1 MQYDPRWDDLGR
13 GIQDAVDWAVRSR
26 NYQHLNRTI
35 RQVLETAMDAG
46 GEAIRM
52 AQDTAQTAAHTA
64 SKTVTIRKLYTATGS
79 KQFGAVMKAV
89 FGWIFAV
96 AGGLATVGGVM
107 TGMFLWMLPAFV
119 TSVLMTAGGIWLA
132 WSGTKALGVI
142 NRFKAYKRV
151 LGIKT
156 QCTLERLARAVG
168 KDVPFVRRDVRQMI
182 DRGYFV
188 EGHLDH
194 EQTMLLTSDEAFQ
207 QFEQA
212 RLQLEQVRREQA
224 AEAANA
230 PDPRIREVLEKGS
243 AFVSQIRRC
252 NDRIP
257 GEAVSGKI
265 DRIELVVRRI
275 FARAEE
281 NPGVIP
287 DLKKLMDYYL
297 PMTVKLLNA
306 YADMDAQPVQSGS
319 ILASKREIEDTLDTL
334 NLAFEKMLDD
344 LFRDTI
350 LDISS
355 DITVLNT
362 MLARE
367 GLTEDE
373 LSKMRKQQNPQ

>member
-1 MQYDPRWDDLGR
+1 MRYDPRWDDLGR
-13 GIQDAVDWAVRSR
+13 GIQDAVDWAIGSR
-26 NYQHLNRTI
+26 NYHHLNQTI

-52 AQDTAQTAAHTA
+52 AQDTAQTAVQTA
-64 SKTVTIRKLYTATGS
+64 SKTVTIRRLYTATGG
-79 KQFGAVMKAV
+79 KQFGAVMKTV
-89 FGWIFAV
+89 FGYILGIF
-96 AGGLATVGGVM
+96 GGLATLGGLL

-119 TSVLMTAGGIWLA
+119 TSVLMAAGGIWMA
-132 WSGTKALGVI
+132 WSGTRTLGIVK
-142 NRFKAYKRV
+142 RFKAYKRV
-151 LGIKT
+151 LGVKT
-156 QCTLERLARAVG
+156 QCALEKLARAVG
-168 KDVPFVRRDVRQMI
+168 KDVAFVRKDVQKMI
-182 DRGYFV
+182 GQGYFV

-194 EQTMLLTSDEAFQ
+194 EQTMLLTSDEAYQ

-212 RLQLEQVRREQA
+212 RLQLEQARKKQA
-224 AEAANA
+224 AEAASG
-230 PDPRIREVLEKGS
+230 PDPRVREVLDKGS
-243 AFVSQIRRC
+243 AFVAQIRRC

-275 FARAEE
+275 FDRAKE
-281 NPGVIP
+281 NPTVIP

-306 YADMDAQPVQSGS
+306 YADMDAQPVQSDS
-319 ILASKREIEDTLDTL
+319 IRSSKREIEDTLDTL

-355 DITVLNT
+355 DISVLNT

-373 LSKMRKQQNPQ
+373 LTKMRKQQNS

>member
-1 MQYDPRWDDLGR
+1 MRYDPRWDELGR
-13 GIQDAVDWAVRSR
+13 SIPDIVDWAIRSR
-26 NYQHLNRTI
+26 NYQQLNQSVRRI
-35 RQVLETAMDAG
+35 LETAADVG
-46 GEAIRM
+46 GEAIRR
-52 AQDTAQTAAHTA
+52 AQDTAQNAAGAAARSADIRRLYGTTGMKRSGA
-64 SKTVTIRKLYTATGS
+64 VLKTVFGS
-79 KQFGAVMKAV
+79 ILLGV
-89 FGWIFAV
+89 
-96 AGGLATVGGVM
+96 GGLGTLGGLVS
-107 TGMFLWMLPAFV
+107 GMLLWMLPAFV
-119 TSVLMTAGGIWLA
+119 LTAGMAACGGVLLWR
-132 WSGTKALGVI
+132 GTRTLGFL
-142 NRFKAYKRV
+142 NRFQTYKRV
-151 LGIKT
+151 LGVKT
-156 QCTLERLARAVG
+156 QCALEKLARAVG
-168 KDVPFVRRDVRQMI
+168 KDIPFVRQDVQKMI
-182 DRGYFV
+182 GQGYFL

-194 EQTMLLTSDEAFQ
+194 EQTCLITSDETYR

-212 RLQLEQVRREQA
+212 RLQLEQNRKRQA
-224 AEAANA
+224 AQAASG
-230 PDPRIREVLEKGS
+230 PDPRVREVLEKGS

-275 FARAEE
+275 FDRAEE
-281 NPGVIP
+281 DPGVIP

-306 YADMDAQPVQSGS
+306 YADMDAQSIQSES
-319 ILASKREIEDTLDTL
+319 ICASKREIEDTLDTL

-373 LSKMRKQQNPQ
+373 LTKMRKQSNS

>member
-1 MQYDPRWDDLGR
+1 MRYDPRWDELGR
-13 GIQDAVDWAVRSR
+13 SIPDIVDWAIRSR
-26 NYQHLNRTI
+26 NYQQLNQSI
-35 RQVLETAMDAG
+35 RRILETAADVG
-46 GEAIRM
+46 GEAIRR
-52 AQDTAQTAAHTA
+52 AQDTAQNAAGAAARSADIRRLYGTTGMKRSGA
-64 SKTVTIRKLYTATGS
+64 VLKTVFGS
-79 KQFGAVMKAV
+79 ILLGV
-89 FGWIFAV
+89 
-96 AGGLATVGGVM
+96 GGLGTLGGLVS
-107 TGMFLWMLPAFV
+107 GMLLWMLPVFV
-119 TSVLMTAGGIWLA
+119 LTAGMAACGGVLLWR
-132 WSGTKALGVI
+132 GTRTLGFL
-142 NRFKAYKRV
+142 NRFQTYKRV
-151 LGIKT
+151 LGVKT
-156 QCTLERLARAVG
+156 QCALEKLARAVG
-168 KDVPFVRRDVRQMI
+168 KDIPFVRQDVQKMI
-182 DRGYFV
+182 GQGYFL

-194 EQTMLLTSDEAFQ
+194 EQTCLITSDETYR

-212 RLQLEQVRREQA
+212 RLQLEQNRKRQA
-224 AEAANA
+224 AQAASG
-230 PDPRIREVLEKGS
+230 PDPRVREVLEKGS

-275 FARAEE
+275 FDRAEE
-281 NPGVIP
+281 DPGVIP

-306 YADMDAQPVQSGS
+306 YADMDAQSIQSES
-319 ILASKREIEDTLDTL
+319 IRASKREIEDTLDTL

-373 LSKMRKQQNPQ
+373 LTKMRKQSNS